1 MDRPK
6 RYSTDSLSSDALKM
20 FAAHL
25 VLALGVGRMMAAVNP
40 DNPDGD
46 HIPFRKMPSRARFR
60 AISLQP
66 ETAIKPI
73 KIAVGSE
80 RAARQHDFRGR
91 TTYFFRQEFDACA
104 AGVFSD
110 FLTRSRL
117 KIDRT
122 PPL

>member
-1 MDRPK
+1 MCRDYKLADRSLNRSTQFAAVPWTEPK
-6 RYSTDSLSSDALKM
+6 RYSTDSVSSETLKM

-66 ETAIKPI
+66 ETTIKPI
-73 KIAVGSE
+73 KIVAGSE
-80 RAARQHDFRGR
+80 RAAA
-91 TTYFFRQEFDACA
+91 TT
-104 AGVFSD
+104 
-110 FLTRSRL
+110 
-117 KIDRT
+117 
-122 PPL
+122 